1 MQKISIELSDE
12 YIISNSGLLTIGKY
26 LNETKIFAKVNRV
39 SKIKK
44 NIGIIS
50 DYDIVKSIIAL
61 ICIGKPNYDSIE
73 EFRNNKF
80 FKRALNIKKVPS
92 APTLRQRIESFDADF
107 CEVLREIN
115 ADILK
120 LNFSKETKRIND
132 VDYMVIDSD
141 VTPMDNSKTKK
152 EGVELT
158 YKKIFGFAPI
168 MSYAGESGFMLNN
181 ELRNGSAHS
190 NCEGTIEYF
199 TQTVELARLISES
212 PIFAILDSGN
222 DDCKLVEFFDKNDV
236 EFLIKRN
243 LRNENRK
250 QYIDRCKASAEKVV
264 TLYPG
269 CKKYYS
275 RSVRKVGDKEIP
287 IAIVVTERLND
298 EHGQLFFSEECEV
311 EVYWNSLNL
320 PADEAEARYHEHG
333 TMEQYHAE
341 FKSELDLE
349 RLPSKSF
356 QTNYTIMLLGML
368 SFNLLRIIGKDLL
381 KTGMLGGKRIK
392 SKRLRLKTVMQNIMY
407 MAGHLVSHARK
418 SVLRIFKENVWAPAF
433 QKINFTKEIIF
444 ARE

>member
-12 YIISNSGLLTIGKY
+12 YIVSNSGLLTIGKY
-26 LNETKIFAKVNRV
+26 LNESKIFAKVNRI

-44 NIGIIS
+44 NVGIIS
-50 DYDIVKSIIAL
+50 DYDIIKSIIAI
-61 ICIGKPNYDSIE
+61 ICVGKPNYDSIE

-80 FKRALNIKKVPS
+80 FKKALNIKTVPS
-92 APTLRQRIESFDADF
+92 APTLRQRIESFDEEMW
-107 CEVLREIN
+107 EVLREIN
-115 ADILK
+115 SEIIR
-120 LNFSKETKRIND
+120 LNFSNESRTING
-132 VDYMVIDSD
+132 VEYMVIDSD
-141 VTPMDNSKTKK
+141 VTPMDNSKTQK

-158 YKKIFGFAPI
+158 YKKVFGIAPM
-168 MSYAGESGFMLNN
+168 MSYSGKSGYMLNN

-190 NCEGTIEYF
+190 NCEGTLEYF
-199 TQTVELARLISES
+199 TQTIELARSISS
-212 PIFAILDSGN
+212 LPIFSVLDSGN
-222 DDCKLVEFFDKNDV
+222 DDCKLVEYFNNNDI

-287 IAIVVTERLND
+287 IAIVVTEGLNN
-298 EHGQLFFSEECEV
+298 EHGQLFFTEEYEV

-320 PADEAEARYHEHG
+320 PADESEALYHEHG

-341 FKSELDLE
+341 FKDELDLE

-381 KTGMLGGKRIK
+381 KTGMLSRKHMKG
-392 SKRLRLKTVMQNIMY
+392 KRLRLKTVMQNIMY

-433 QKINFTKEIIF
+433 KQISIGFDCALE
-444 ARE
+444 